1 MGTLK
6 LLVGN
11 DCGPDLDL
19 AFSRL
24 SVLYSEKTGMVIKFC
39 SPQAKF
45 LRVSVGTVAAA
56 RAGSQWHVAALREV
70 ASELRK
76 EGVHCAPSPTLT
88 PPLLSSSSFI

>member
-1 MGTLK
+1 M
-6 LLVGN
+6 
-11 DCGPDLDL
+11 
-19 AFSRL
+19 
-24 SVLYSEKTGMVIKFC
+24 
-39 SPQAKF
+39 
-45 LRVSVGTVAAA
+45 RVSVGTVAAA